1 MAAAGYGGRSVKPCK
16 EMWKNINKYFR
27 KAKESGKKRPA
38 HAMTCPYFVELDHL
52 YFHPDRGSG
61 AGAASSSAAGNT
73 NTKTNADADANA
85 NAIASADDAGNKAS
99 AELLDAV
106 VKYATD
112 THYGAPPGFPTDG
125 VRGGNAGRE
134 GTKDDGEA
142 VDMGRASGRA
152 GDDHEDEVARSHGHN
167 DDHDH

>member
-1 MAAAGYGGRSVKPCK
+1 MAAAGYGGRSVTRCK
-16 EMWKNINKYFR
+16 DMWENINKYFC

-38 HAMTCPYFVELDHL
+38 HAKTCPYFVKLDHL
-52 YFHPDRGSG
+52 YFHPGRGSG

-73 NTKTNADADANA
+73 NSKTNANG
-85 NAIASADDAGNKAS
+85 NAIASADDTGNKAS
-99 AELLDAV
+99 VELLDVV
-106 VKYATD
+106 VKYDTD

-125 VRGGNAGRE
+125 VR
-134 GTKDDGEA
+134 TKDDGEA

-152 GDDHEDEVARSHGHN
+152 GNDHEDEVARSHGQN